1 MQYVVP
7 VDLMDSMDPGLQV
20 KLVDPGG
27 PSGPCG
33 LGGLFIRMRSEGLC
47 TESIR
52 AV

>member
-27 PSGPCG
+27 PGGASGPCG
-33 LGGLFIRMRSEGLC
+33 PGGLFKLQW
-47 TESIR
+47 
-52 AV
+52 A